1 MQLRPS
7 AWVAAFVSALL
18 GGHPASAQ
26 MSEAKLAIGHIVI
39 IFEENRSFDNLFGLF
54 PGANGLSQAGD
65 AAVQVDRDGKPYE
78 FLPPVR
84 ITYPQAKID
93 DRFPAQLPNAPFPI
107 DRYVPRN
114 IATGDLVHRFY
125 QEQEQINGG
134 KMNKFAAVSDAGGL
148 VMGYYDF
155 SDSAQWRLAKEF
167 TLADN
172 TFHSAFGRLDAKPQ
186 LSRLL
191 MRVPMA
197 AGPERCAATR
207 GEPRCRRQDDP

>member
-1 MQLRPS
+1 MHLRHS
-7 AWVAAFVSALL
+7 TLVAAFVSALL
-18 GGHPASAQ
+18 GGHPAGAQ
-26 MSEAKLAIGHIVI
+26 TSEAKLAKIAHIVI

-54 PGANGLSQAGD
+54 PGANGLAQADD

-84 ITYPQAKID
+84 ITYPQDKID

-148 VMGYYDF
+148 
-155 SDSAQWRLAKEF
+155 
-167 TLADN
+167 
-172 TFHSAFGRLDAKPQ
+172 DAKPQ

>member
-1 MQLRPS
+1 MCVRYS
-7 AWVAAFVSALL
+7 VAVAAFVSVLL

-26 MSEAKLAIGHIVI
+26 MSEAKLAKIGHIVI

-107 DRYVPRN
+107 DKYVPRN
-114 IATGDLVHRFY
+114 IATGDL
-125 QEQEQINGG
+125 
-134 KMNKFAAVSDAGGL
+134 
-148 VMGYYDF
+148 
-155 SDSAQWRLAKEF
+155 
-167 TLADN
+167 
-172 TFHSAFGRLDAKPQ
+172 
-186 LSRLL
+186 
-191 MRVPMA
+191 
-197 AGPERCAATR
+197 
-207 GEPRCRRQDDP
+207 